1 MQAQFLSD
9 FQRLVSF
16 PRYDAFRDG
25 GTDVEALARYLWN
38 TALCESLYPVFQILE
53 VGFRNA
59 VHSEIGIECGE
70 PDWLLYPPKF
80 LQLREVD
87 AISQAITGL
96 RKEQKPVDEPRM
108 VAKLNFGFW
117 TCLLDK
123 PYDQL
128 WHKMIRQVVPLMPRR
143 IRTRQSLSSHLHSI
157 RKLRNL
163 AFHHL
168 PHLANPVI
176 LSQNIALHSLTEPL
190 PASSNSRRDD
200 GSPCLPHD
208 QQPHHPMARQTRPPQ
223 RGPHRTT
230 RHRSPQASHAPHRDR
245 HDRIRRCHRRLGQV

>member
-9 FQRLVSF
+9 FQRLVSI
-16 PRYDAFRDG
+16 PRYDAFRNG
-25 GTDVEALARYLWN
+25 GNDVEALARYLWN
-38 TALCESLYPVFQILE
+38 TALCESLYPAFQILE

-70 PDWLLYPPKF
+70 PEWLLNPPQF
-80 LQLREVD
+80 LQLRELD

-128 WHKMIRQVVPLMPRR
+128 WHKIIRQVVPLMPRR

-163 AFHHL
+163 AFHHHAIWHH
-168 PHLANPVI
+168 PHLKLVHQNSLEVI
-176 LSQNIALHSLTEPL
+176 QWLSISLGSVNAVLDRFPTVLDEGADAFIDA
-190 PASSNSRRDD
+190 ASTLIHT
-200 GSPCLPHD
+200 SPP
-208 QQPHHPMARQTRPPQ
+208 
-223 RGPHRTT
+223 
-230 RHRSPQASHAPHRDR
+230 
-245 HDRIRRCHRRLGQV
+245 

>member
-128 WHKMIRQVVPLMPRR
+128 WHKIIRQVVPLMPRR

-163 AFHHL
+163 AFHH
-168 PHLANPVI
+168 HAI
-176 LSQNIALHSLTEPL
+176 W
-190 PASSNSRRDD
+190 
-200 GSPCLPHD
+200 
-208 QQPHHPMARQTRPPQ
+208 HHPRLELVHQNSLEVIQWLSISLGSVNAVLDRFPAVLNGGSDAFIDAATTLIQKSPP
-223 RGPHRTT
+223 
-230 RHRSPQASHAPHRDR
+230 
-245 HDRIRRCHRRLGQV
+245 

>member
-9 FQRLVSF
+9 FQRLVSI
-16 PRYDAFRDG
+16 PRYDAFRNG
-25 GTDVEALARYLWN
+25 GNDVEALARYLWN
-38 TALCESLYPVFQILE
+38 TALCESLYPAFQILE

-70 PDWLLYPPKF
+70 PEWLLNPPAF
-80 LQLREVD
+80 LQLRELD
-87 AISQAITGL
+87 TISQAITGL

-128 WHKMIRQVVPLMPRR
+128 WHKIIRQVVPLMPRR
-143 IRTRQSLSSHLHSI
+143 IRTRQNLSSHLHSI

-163 AFHHL
+163 AFHHHAIWHH
-168 PHLANPVI
+168 PHLKRVHQNSLEVI
-176 LSQNIALHSLTEPL
+176 QWLSISLGSVNAVLDRFPTVLDEG
-190 PASSNSRRDD
+190 SNAFID
-200 GSPCLPHD
+200 
-208 QQPHHPMARQTRPPQ
+208 AA
-223 RGPHRTT
+223 TT
-230 RHRSPQASHAPHRDR
+230 LIQKSTT
-245 HDRIRRCHRRLGQV
+245 